1 MTTPNWQII
10 RNELLEMQDEP
21 LTLPATEEF
30 FAYAEGKL
38 PPADE
43 ERVRRALVAYPEL
56 AMALATPFPED
67 DAKPGAVDY
76 LSPEELDL
84 RWRELHDRIDDS
96 AQTANVLQFWRRS
109 AMSIAAML
117 VAAFGGLIGETY
129 FLHLARTVPRV
140 PATSILLMPEGSRG
154 PAVSMPET
162 TTGGDSTLLVAPL
175 VGGREFTGYRMELQ
189 DEEGKTRWK
198 SAPLQLR
205 DDDSFSI
212 LLPRAFLRPGKYKVL
227 LYGLDGAHEEQLATY
242 PLRVP

>member
-1 MTTPNWQII
+1 
-10 RNELLEMQDEP
+10 
-21 LTLPATEEF
+21 
-30 FAYAEGKL
+30 
-38 PPADE
+38 
-43 ERVRRALVAYPEL
+43 
-56 AMALATPFPED
+56 
-67 DAKPGAVDY
+67 
-76 LSPEELDL
+76 
-84 RWRELHDRIDDS
+84 
-96 AQTANVLQFWRRS
+96 
-109 AMSIAAML
+109 
-117 VAAFGGLIGETY
+117 
-129 FLHLARTVPRV
+129 
-140 PATSILLMPEGSRG
+140 MPEGSRG